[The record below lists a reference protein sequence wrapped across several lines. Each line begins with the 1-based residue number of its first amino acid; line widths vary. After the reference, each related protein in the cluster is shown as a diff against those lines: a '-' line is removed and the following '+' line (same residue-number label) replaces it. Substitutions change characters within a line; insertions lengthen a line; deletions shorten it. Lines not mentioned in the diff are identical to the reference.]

1 MLTGKVITISAIKS
15 VSILIFIPPDF
26 FNSVILSNR
35 LGELGSYF
43 LNITD
48 LYMIK
53 NLIGLRL
60 NNDLSL
66 QTN

>member
-26 FNSVILSNR
+26 FNSVILSNW
-35 LGELGSYF
+35 LWSYF

-53 NLIGLRL
+53 KL
-60 NNDLSL
+60 DWVKAK
-66 QTN
+66 